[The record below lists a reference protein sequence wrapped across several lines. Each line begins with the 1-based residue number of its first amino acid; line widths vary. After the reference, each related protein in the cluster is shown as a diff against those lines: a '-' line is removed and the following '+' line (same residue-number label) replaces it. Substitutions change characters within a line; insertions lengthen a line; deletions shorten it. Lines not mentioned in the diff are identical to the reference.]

1 MRVIVSGGGTGGH
14 IYPAL
19 AIAERIVEDM
29 PGSEVLYIGCD
40 NGLENNIVPKTA
52 IPFKTISAKGLPRK
66 LSLGLFKSLFVN
78 VKGVFEAKRYIKD
91 FKPDLVIGTGGFVC
105 GPTVL
110 MACLNHIPA
119 MIHEQNAYPGMTN
132 RLLSSRVNKVMV
144 NYPEAAKFFVKAK
157 ETVLTGLPVRE
168 DIGKI
173 SKEEGCAKFSL
184 DPAKKTVLITGGS
197 RGARTINRVSA
208 LALPGILANE
218 NVQVIF
224 ITGKAGYVDTSLMLK
239 ENDMS
244 VLNNERLRFL
254 EYSHEMP
261 YALAAADVVVGRAGA
276 TFLAEI
282 AACGLPG
289 ILVPYPYAS
298 DNHQQFNAQAV
309 VDANAGE
316 MILDGEMT
324 VPKLTA
330 TLNRFITDDA
340 YYQEK
345 KGNMQKLARPTAM
358 DDIMMLVK
366 SFSKSIK
373 R

>member
-19 AIAERIVEDM
+19 AIAERILADI
-29 PGSEVLYIGCD
+29 PNSEVLYIGCD
-40 NGLENNIVPKTA
+40 NGLENTIVPISE

-66 LSLGLFKSLFVN
+66 LTPALVTSIFKN
-78 VKGVFEAKRYIKD
+78 CKGVFEASKYIKE

-110 MACLNHIPA
+110 MACVHHIPA

-132 RLLSSRVNKVMV
+132 RMLSSRVNKVMI

-157 ETVLTGLPVRE
+157 ETVLTGLPVRGNV
-168 DIGKI
+168 GKV
-173 SKEEGCAKFSL
+173 SKEDGCAKFGL
-184 DPAKKTVLITGGS
+184 DPNKKTLLITGGS

-208 LALPGILANE
+208 LALSSIME
-218 NVQVIF
+218 NPEVQVIF
-224 ITGKAGYVDTSLMLK
+224 ITGKVGYEETTNLLK
-239 ENDMS
+239 ESDKS
-244 VLNNERLRFL
+244 LLNNERLCLL

-261 YALAAADVVVGRAGA
+261 YALAAADVVLGRAGA

-282 AACGLPG
+282 ATCGLPG

-309 VDANAGE
+309 VDAGGGE
-316 MILDGEMT
+316 MILDDDMS
-324 VPKLTA
+324 VPKLIETV
-330 TLNRFITDDA
+330 NRFFVDEV
-340 YYQEK
+340 YYNEK
-345 KGNMQKLARPTAM
+345 KKGMQELARPTAL
-358 DDIMMLVK
+358 DDIMMLVN
-366 SFSKSIK
+366 SFNK
-373 R
+373 

>member
-19 AIAERIVEDM
+19 AIAERIMEDI

-40 NGLENNIVPKTA
+40 NGLENSIVPTTN

-66 LSLGLFKSLFVN
+66 LTPALIKSVFVN
-78 VKGVFEAKRYIKD
+78 AKGVLEAKKYIKA

-132 RLLSSRVNKVMV
+132 RMLSTRVNKVMI

-168 DIGKI
+168 DVGKI
-173 SKEEGCAKFSL
+173 SKEDGCAKFGL
-184 DPAKKTVLITGGS
+184 DPHKKTVLITGGS
-197 RGARTINRVSA
+197 RGARTINRVCA
-208 LALPGILANE
+208 LGLSGLLADPD
-218 NVQVIF
+218 VQVIF
-224 ITGKAGYVDTSLMLK
+224 ITGKAGYVETSLLIK
-239 ENDMS
+239 ESDSTVLRND
-244 VLNNERLRFL
+244 RLCFL
-254 EYSHEMP
+254 EYSHDMP
-261 YALAAADVVVGRAGA
+261 YALAAADVAIGRAGA

-282 AACGLPG
+282 AMCGLPG
-289 ILVPYPYAS
+289 ILIPYPYAS

-309 VDANAGE
+309 VDAGGGE
-316 MILDGEMT
+316 MILDDEMT
-324 VPKLTA
+324 VPKLMS
-330 TLNRFITDDA
+330 TLEKFLKDDA

-345 KGNMQKLARPTAM
+345 KTNMQRLARPAAM
-358 DDIMMLVK
+358 DDIMMLVNTFK
-366 SFSKSIK
+366 NN
-373 R
+373 

>member
-19 AIAERIVEDM
+19 AIAERILQEIA
-29 PGSEVLYIGCD
+29 GSEVLYIGCD
-40 NGLENNIVPKTA
+40 NGLENNIVPQTA

-66 LSLGLFKSLFVN
+66 PTPALAKSLFIN
-78 VKGVFEAKRYIKD
+78 SKGVAQARRYIKD

-110 MACLNHIPA
+110 MACMNHVPA

-132 RLLSSRVNKVMV
+132 RLLASRVNKVMI

-157 ETVLTGLPVRE
+157 ETVLTGLPVRA
-168 DIGKI
+168 DVGKI
-173 SKEEGCAKFSL
+173 SKEEGCAAFEL

-197 RGARTINRVSA
+197 RGARTINRVCA
-208 LALPGILANE
+208 LALQSILADD

-224 ITGKAGYVDTSLMLK
+224 ITGKAGYVETSLLLK
-239 ENDMS
+239 ESDNS
-244 VLNNERLRFL
+244 VLRNERLRFL
-254 EYSHEMP
+254 EYSHNMP
-261 YALAAADVVVGRAGA
+261 YALAAADVVIGRAGA

-282 AACGLPG
+282 AMCGLPG

-309 VDANAGE
+309 VDAGAGE
-316 MILDGEMT
+316 MILDNEMT
-324 VPKLTA
+324 VPKLLS
-330 TLNRFITDDA
+330 TLQKFLNDET
-340 YYQEK
+340 YYANK
-345 KGNMQKLARPTAM
+345 RANMSALARPQAL
-358 DDIMMLVK
+358 DDIMMLIK
-366 SFSKSIK
+366 SFTKK
-373 R
+373 

>member
-19 AIAERIVEDM
+19 AIAERILQEIA
-29 PGSEVLYIGCD
+29 GSEVLYIGCD
-40 NGLENNIVPKTA
+40 NGLENNIVTQTA

-66 LSLGLFKSLFVN
+66 PTPALAKSLFVN
-78 VKGVFEAKRYIKD
+78 SKGVAQARRYIKE

-110 MACLNHIPA
+110 MACMNRVPA

-132 RLLSSRVNKVMV
+132 RMLASRVNKVMI

-168 DIGKI
+168 DIGKV
-173 SKEEGCAKFSL
+173 SKDEGCATFDL
-184 DPAKKTVLITGGS
+184 DPTKKTVLITGGS
-197 RGARTINRVSA
+197 RGARTINRVCA
-208 LALPGILANE
+208 LALPSILADE

-224 ITGKAGYVDTSLMLK
+224 ITGKAGYVETSLLLK
-239 ENDMS
+239 ESDSS
-244 VLNNERLRFL
+244 VLRNERLRFL
-254 EYSHEMP
+254 EYSHDMP
-261 YALAAADVVVGRAGA
+261 HALAAADVVIGRAGA

-282 AACGLPG
+282 AMCGLPG

-309 VDANAGE
+309 VDAGAGE
-316 MILDGEMT
+316 MILDNEMT
-324 VPKLTA
+324 VPKVMGALHKF
-330 TLNRFITDDA
+330 LNDDA
-340 YYQEK
+340 YYENK
-345 KGNMQKLARPTAM
+345 CNNMRALARPQAL

-366 SFSKSIK
+366 SFKK
-373 R
+373 

>member
-19 AIAERIVEDM
+19 AIAERILEEI

-40 NGLENNIVPKTA
+40 NGLENNIVPQTA

-66 LSLGLFKSLFVN
+66 LTPALVASLATNS
-78 VKGVFEAKRYIKD
+78 KGVMQARSYIKE

-110 MACLNHIPA
+110 MACLNRVPA

-132 RLLSSRVNKVMV
+132 RLLAPKVNKVLI

-157 ETVLTGLPVRE
+157 ETVLTGLPVRD
-168 DIGKI
+168 DIGKL
-173 SKEEGCAKFSL
+173 SKEEGCAAFDL
-184 DPAKKTVLITGGS
+184 DPEKKTILITGGS
-197 RGARTINRVSA
+197 RGARTINRVCA
-208 LALPGILANE
+208 LALSGILDKPD
-218 NVQVIF
+218 VQVIF
-224 ITGKAGYVDTSLMLK
+224 ITGKAGYVETSLLLK
-239 ENDMS
+239 DSDTTVLRND
-244 VLNNERLRFL
+244 RLRFL
-254 EYSHEMP
+254 EYSHDMP
-261 YALAAADVVVGRAGA
+261 HALAAADVVVGRAGA

-282 AACGLPG
+282 AMCGLPG
-289 ILVPYPYAS
+289 LLVPYPYAS

-309 VDANAGE
+309 VDAGAGE
-316 MILDGEMT
+316 MILDDEMT
-324 VPKLTA
+324 VPKLMGA
-330 TLNRFITDDA
+330 LDRFLEDSD

-345 KGNMQKLARPTAM
+345 KENMERLARPQAM

-366 SFSKSIK
+366 RFQ
-373 R
+373 

>member
-19 AIAERIVEDM
+19 AIAERILADL

-40 NGLENNIVPKTA
+40 NGLETGIVPTTS
-52 IPFKTISAKGLPRK
+52 IPFATIPAKGLPRK
-66 LSLGLFKSLFVN
+66 LTPALAKALLTNS
-78 VKGVFEAKRYIKD
+78 KGVMAARRLIREFR
-91 FKPDLVIGTGGFVC
+91 PDLVIGTGGFVC

-110 MACLNHIPA
+110 MGCTNHVPA

-132 RLLSSRVNKVMV
+132 RLLAPRVNKVMI
-144 NYPEAAKFFVKAK
+144 NYPEAARFFVKAK

-168 DIGKI
+168 DIGKLTR
-173 SKEEGCAKFSL
+173 EEGAAKFGL

-208 LALPGILANE
+208 LALSGILADSD
-218 NVQVIF
+218 VQVIF
-224 ITGKAGYVDTSLMLK
+224 ITGKAGYVETSLLLK
-239 ENDMS
+239 DNDSS
-244 VLNNERLRFL
+244 VLRNERLCFL
-254 EYSHEMP
+254 EYTHKMP
-261 YALAAADVVVGRAGA
+261 HALAAADVVVGRAGA

-309 VDANAGE
+309 VDAGAGE
-316 MILDGEMT
+316 MILDNALT
-324 VPKLTA
+324 VPKLQT
-330 TLNRFITDDA
+330 TLKKFLCDDN

-345 KGNMQKLARPTAM
+345 KEAMQGLARPSAM
-358 DDIMMLVK
+358 DDIMMLVQ
-366 SFSKSIK
+366 SFAK
-373 R
+373 

>member
-19 AIAERIVEDM
+19 AIAERILEEI

-40 NGLENNIVPKTA
+40 NGLENNIVPQTA

-66 LSLGLFKSLFVN
+66 LTPALVASLATNS
-78 VKGVFEAKRYIKD
+78 KGVMQARSYIKE

-110 MACLNHIPA
+110 MACLNRVPA

-132 RLLSSRVNKVMV
+132 RLLAPKVNKVLI

-157 ETVLTGLPVRE
+157 ETVLTGLPVRD
-168 DIGKI
+168 DIGKL
-173 SKEEGCAKFSL
+173 SKEEGCAAFDL
-184 DPAKKTVLITGGS
+184 DPAKKTILITGGS
-197 RGARTINRVSA
+197 RGARTINRVCA
-208 LALPGILANE
+208 LALSGILAKPD
-218 NVQVIF
+218 VQVIF
-224 ITGKAGYVDTSLMLK
+224 ITGKAGYVETSLLLK
-239 ENDMS
+239 NSDTT
-244 VLNNERLRFL
+244 VLRNERLRFL
-254 EYSHEMP
+254 EYSHDMP
-261 YALAAADVVVGRAGA
+261 HALAAADVVVGRAGA

-282 AACGLPG
+282 AMCGLPG
-289 ILVPYPYAS
+289 ILIPYPYAS

-309 VDANAGE
+309 VDAGAGE
-316 MILDGEMT
+316 MILDDEMT
-324 VPKLTA
+324 VPKLMGA
-330 TLNRFITDDA
+330 LDKFLDDSA

-345 KGNMQKLARPTAM
+345 KENMQRLARPQAM

-366 SFSKSIK
+366 RFQ
-373 R
+373 